1 MTPEEDGKLPEVN
14 VTGTPE
20 FEDRRESPR
29 KGHTTQSETDPAPI
43 RQASYGVLFVAAVFV
58 VNAMET
64 GSYRTPWPVAIAT
77 LLIGLGLFVYSRRLE
92 KRSKS

>member
-1 MTPEEDGKLPEVN
+1 MRTEKGDHADKVVLAETGKEKPQSDSATL
-14 VTGTPE
+14 
-20 FEDRRESPR
+20 RE
-29 KGHTTQSETDPAPI
+29 I
-43 RQASYGVLFVAAVFV
+43 SYAVIFIAAVFA